1 MKYSAEEFSK
11 VGDKYL
17 GRPYSEMDC
26 QKFVETCM
34 ADVGLRMDLPGSNAW
49 YRKMSWVGS
58 PEECVRRFGSVPK
71 GALLFILEKD
81 GKEPAKYRGDG
92 IGNASHIGIKTGR
105 GDGAIHSS
113 SSRGCVAQ
121 SKFRDKTIPNGG
133 WNRVGLWDRFS
144 YGTMV
149 DGYLGHNGDQ
159 EQGKTE
165 NDDQGDEKMQE
176 NKTENRPLSDSL
188 SDFGT
193 VAAPSGSTVNLR
205 KKKGGALLDRIPI
218 GTEVEIL
225 DYGAE
230 WCKVKAGR
238 RVGYM
243 MTRFIDSK
251 DTVPGNVGD
260 SSLVSQSET
269 AKTVP
274 LFHGEEPPGENEAV
288 WEE

>member
-1 MKYSAEEFSK
+1 MILLKYNAKEFSK

-17 GRPYSEMDC
+17 RRAYSEMDC

-34 ADVGLRMDLPGSNAW
+34 ADVGLRMDLAGSNAW

-176 NKTENRPLSDSL
+176 NKTENLGNAHAPRANSHSPRAPRTTCPL

-243 MTRFIDSK
+243 MTRFID
-251 DTVPGNVGD
+251 VGD
-260 SSLVSQSET
+260 SI
-269 AKTVP
+269 P
-274 LFHGEEPPGENEAV
+274 GEESPGENEAV

>member
-1 MKYSAEEFSK
+1 MILLKYNAEEFSK

-144 YGTMV
+144 YGTTV
-149 DGYLGHNGDQ
+149 DWHLGHNGGHNGDQ

-176 NKTENRPLSDSL
+176 NKTENRPL

-225 DYGAE
+225 AYGAE

-243 MTRFIDSK
+243 MTRFI
-251 DTVPGNVGD
+251 NVGD
-260 SSLVSQSET
+260 SI
-269 AKTVP
+269 P
-274 LFHGEEPPGENEAV
+274 GEEPPGENEAV